1 MADAV
6 DTWLIEQHQLPAPQ
20 RWQVRHA
27 VRYGRE
33 LPDPALRRAA
43 YGLAGCAMRGEL
55 SLGRGLRAAGIIL
68 VTEGAVTFVLG
79 IVLAASV
86 GGLAAVAAIIPFV
99 LGAWWMVKGTAAL
112 RIAEQG
118 PARARQLNA

>member
-1 MADAV
+1 VVQVADAV

-20 RWQVRHA
+20 RWQVRNA

-55 SLGRGLRAAGIIL
+55 SMGRGLRA
-68 VTEGAVTFVLG
+68 
-79 IVLAASV
+79 
-86 GGLAAVAAIIPFV
+86 AAIIPFV
-99 LGAWWMVKGTAAL
+99 LGTWWMVKGTAAL

-118 PARARQLNA
+118 PARACQLNA